1 MGSKKSMNR
10 ENSYIVISD
19 KVPGLPFSKGI
30 MAPSIM
36 ATGMSPEVAYN
47 IAALIEDHLRKND
60 ITSITVKRLRE
71 TTFNIL
77 KMRLGEDIAE
87 RYMRWHSMGN
97 IGKPL
102 IILIGGATGV
112 GKSTIAAQLSNRLNI
127 NRIIPTDAIREVM
140 RASVSPKLIP
150 PLRGSCYN
158 AWQNLNYPLPPGDP
172 VILGYREQTQAVVV
186 GVEGVMNRAIEEGT
200 NVIIEGAH
208 IAPGYMDI
216 AEFSRAIV
224 IQMII
229 QVKDLQMHKDHFLI
243 RNIATRGSRPY
254 LKYIENMDNIR
265 KIQDYLIELAA
276 KYSVRV
282 IDSYN
287 LDDTVLEVLD
297 LINEKLK
304 QEFDEFNRQSK
315 VITLKG

>member
-1 MGSKKSMNR
+1 MGSRNDINR

-19 KVPGLPFSKGI
+19 KVLGLPFSKGI

-36 ATGMSPEVAYN
+36 ATGMSPEFAYN
-47 IAALIEDHLRKND
+47 IAALIEEYLIKND
-60 ITSITVKRLRE
+60 ITSITIKRLRE
-71 TTFNIL
+71 VTFSIL
-77 KMRLGEDIAE
+77 KERLGEDIAE
-87 RYMRWHSMGN
+87 RYMRWQSLGK

-102 IILIGGATGV
+102 IILIGGTTGV
-112 GKSTIAAQLSNRLNI
+112 GKSTIASQISNRLNI
-127 NRIIPTDAIREVM
+127 TRIIPTDAIREVM
-140 RASVSPKLIP
+140 RGSVSPKLIP
-150 PLRGSCYN
+150 SLRGSCYN
-158 AWQNLNYPLPPGDP
+158 AWQNLSYPLPPGDT

-186 GVEGVMNRAIEEGT
+186 GVEAVISRAIEEGT

-229 QVKDLQMHKDHFLI
+229 KVKDLQMHKDHFLI
-243 RNIATRGSRPY
+243 RDIATRGSRPY

-265 KIQDYLIELAA
+265 KIQDYLIEMAA
-276 KYSVRV
+276 KFGVRV

-287 LDDTVLEVLD
+287 LDDTVLEVLE
-297 LINEKLK
+297 LINEQLK
-304 QEFDEFNRQSK
+304 QEFNELNRQSK
-315 VITLKG
+315 IVTLKR

>member
-1 MGSKKSMNR
+1 MGSKNDINR

-19 KVPGLPFSKGI
+19 KVLGLPFSKGI

-36 ATGMSPEVAYN
+36 ATGMSPEFAYN
-47 IAALIEDHLRKND
+47 IAALIEEYLIKND
-60 ITSITVKRLRE
+60 ITSITIKRLRE
-71 TTFNIL
+71 VTFSIL
-77 KMRLGEDIAE
+77 KERLGEDIAE
-87 RYMRWHSMGN
+87 RYMRWQSLGK

-102 IILIGGATGV
+102 IILIGGTTGV
-112 GKSTIAAQLSNRLNI
+112 GKSTIASQISNRLNI
-127 NRIIPTDAIREVM
+127 TRIIPTDAIREVM
-140 RASVSPKLIP
+140 RGSVSPKLIP
-150 PLRGSCYN
+150 SLRGSCYN
-158 AWQNLNYPLPPGDP
+158 AWQNLSYPLPPGDT

-186 GVEGVMNRAIEEGT
+186 GVEAVISRAIEEGT

-229 QVKDLQMHKDHFLI
+229 KVKDLQMHKDHFLI
-243 RNIATRGSRPY
+243 RDIATRGSRPY
-254 LKYIENMDNIR
+254 LKYIKNMDNIR
-265 KIQDYLIELAA
+265 KIQDYLIEMAA
-276 KYSVRV
+276 KFGVRV

-287 LDDTVLEVLD
+287 LDDTVLEVLE

-304 QEFDEFNRQSK
+304 QEFIELNRQSK
-315 VITLKG
+315 IVTLKR